1 MTIAERLA
9 LAVALVALLG
19 AGAAH
24 LWGRADQ
31 LEEESAQLRH
41 EAFARERFYASRI
54 TELRKELRAIE
65 GHVVRPEDLERRVGE
80 VQGSLVQQIAGEIDR
95 NPGLRATRSALRR
108 LDAAEHLIGKLAPSV
123 CLIQGAYGFGRMQEG
138 QWHYLR
144 EAETAVLKNL
154 ELDGDKVPL
163 MLEGAGSFFTVEF
176 TGTGFLADASGIILT
191 NRHIAEPWWQNDAA
205 RPLIQDGFSPRF
217 LYLRAYFPGREESID
232 CARGMTVTSDA
243 ADLAALCFHTEH
255 PLPSALPLAG
265 REHVRVGRPV
275 LLLGYPSGLN
285 ALLARS
291 KEDLTEQI
299 AKQESFDPLLIL
311 DTLAERG
318 LIRPLPTRGHV
329 SDLAGDKVL
338 FDAPTAVGGSGGPLL
353 DLEGRVVAVNYGI
366 LKSFS
371 SANFGVP
378 AHYAVDLLEKA
389 RQQH

>member
-1 MTIAERLA
+1 M
-9 LAVALVALLG
+9 
-19 AGAAH
+19 
-24 LWGRADQ
+24 
-31 LEEESAQLRH
+31 
-41 EAFARERFYASRI
+41 
-54 TELRKELRAIE
+54 
-65 GHVVRPEDLERRVGE
+65 
-80 VQGSLVQQIAGEIDR
+80 
-95 NPGLRATRSALRR
+95 RATRTALRR
-108 LDAAEHLIGKLAPSV
+108 LDAAERLIGKLSPSV
-123 CLIQGAYGFGRMQEG
+123 CLIQGAYGFGRMQEE

-144 EAETAVLKNL
+144 EAETGVLKNL

-163 MLEGAGSFFTVEF
+163 MLEGEGPFFTVEF

-217 LYLRAYFPGREESID
+217 LYLRAYFPGRDESID
-232 CARGMTVTSDA
+232 CVQGKTITSDA
-243 ADLAALCFHTEH
+243 ADLAALCFHSDA
-255 PLPSALPLAG
+255 PLPPALPLAA
-265 REHVRVGRPV
+265 RDHIRVGRPV
-275 LLLGYPSGLN
+275 LLLGYPSGLS

-291 KEDLTEQI
+291 KEDLAVQI
-299 AKQESFDPLLIL
+299 AEQETFDPLQIL
-311 DTLAERG
+311 DALAQRG

-378 AHYAVDLLEKA
+378 ARYAVDLLEMA